1 MTNSK
6 KIKRNIGASLRLA
19 PFGHVRSIT
28 FTIMLLVVALI
39 FGCRKSGG
47 GGGITQ
53 TDPIRSLTG
62 NLLIVSSD
70 GKTNLNSLP
79 LSFVGASATVT
90 EVTENPAKLNLDP
103 TNFIIADGTLKLTN
117 IDLSSST
124 DAAVSNKVTLTFSLS
139 GENLSRYTDTADIFV
154 GKYSNIYTNT
164 FDTFTNLTEIQ
175 GDDFTTSTAHSYI
188 TFKFNDKAK
197 TLFKD
202 NTFNITNSNSQEGA
216 DANELKVKEME
227 SLLKGKLQ
235 NNTIFTTYFNDVKVS
250 FVSIDETS
258 QFIATFKVDLTPKS
272 ALFETPYTSYN
283 FIFNAQKGKWVQ

>member
-6 KIKRNIGASLRLA
+6 KIKRNIGTSRRLA

-28 FTIMLLVVALI
+28 FTIMLLSVALI

-62 NLLIVSSD
+62 NLLIVSTD

-79 LSFVGASATVT
+79 LSFIGASATVT
-90 EVTENPAKLNLDP
+90 EVIENPKKLNLDT
-103 TNFIIADGTLKLTN
+103 TNFIVENNALKLTKF
-117 IDLSSST
+117 DLSKA
-124 DAAVSNKVTLTFSLS
+124 DAAVSNKITLTFSLS

-164 FDTFTNLTEIQ
+164 FDTFTNLNEIQ
-175 GDDFTTSTAHSYI
+175 GDDFTTSTTHKYI
-188 TFKFNDKAK
+188 TFKFDDKSK
-197 TLFKD
+197 TFFKD
-202 NTFNITNSNSQEGA
+202 KTFNITNSNSQEGD

-227 SLLKGKLQ
+227 SSLKDRLQ
-235 NNTIFTTYFNDVKVS
+235 KNTIFKTYFNDVKVS
-250 FVSIDETS
+250 FVSIDQTS
-258 QFIATFKVDLTPKS
+258 KFIATFKVDLTPKS
-272 ALFETPYTSYN
+272 ALFDTPYTSYN
-283 FIFNAQKGKWVQ
+283 FIFNALKGKWVQ

>member
-1 MTNSK
+1 MTQKN
-6 KIKRNIGASLRLA
+6 KI
-19 PFGHVRSIT
+19 FSIT
-28 FTIMLLVVALI
+28 LLLLILGSVA
-39 FGCRKSGG
+39 CRKSG

-53 TDPIRSLTG
+53 TDPIKSLTG
-62 NLLIVSSD
+62 NLLIVSTD

-90 EVTENPAKLNLDP
+90 EVTENPKKLNLG
-103 TNFIIADGTLKLTN
+103 TNNFIIADGALKLTN
-117 IDLSSST
+117 IDLSSLT

-175 GDDFTTSTAHSYI
+175 GDDLKITASDKHKFIS
-188 TFKFNDKAK
+188 FKFNEGAK
-197 TLFKD
+197 TFFKD
-202 NTFNITNSNSQEGA
+202 NTFNITNSNTTEGD
-216 DANELKVKEME
+216 DANELNVKDIEN
-227 SLLKGKLQ
+227 LLKDRLQ
-235 NNTIFTTYFNDVKVS
+235 KNTIFTTYFNDVKVS

-258 QFIATFKVDLTPKS
+258 QFIATFKVDLTSKS

-283 FIFNAQKGKWVQ
+283 FIFNALKGKWVQ

>member
-1 MTNSK
+1 
-6 KIKRNIGASLRLA
+6 
-19 PFGHVRSIT
+19 
-28 FTIMLLVVALI
+28 MLLAVALI

-53 TDPIRSLTG
+53 TDPIKNLTG
-62 NLLIVSSD
+62 NLLIVSTD

-90 EVTENPAKLNLDP
+90 EVTENPKKLNLD
-103 TNFIIADGTLKLTN
+103 TNNFIIADGTLKLTN

-124 DAAVSNKVTLTFSLS
+124 DAAVSNKITLTFSLS
-139 GENLSRYTDTADIFV
+139 GENLSRYTDTAEIFV

-175 GDDFTTSTAHSYI
+175 GDDFAITAADKHKYI
-188 TFKFNDKAK
+188 SFKFNDDTK
-197 TLFKD
+197 TKFEK
-202 NTFNITNSNSQEGA
+202 NTFNITNNNTGGGDE
-216 DANELKVKEME
+216 ANELNVKDIEN
-227 SLLKGKLQ
+227 LLKGNLQ
-235 NNTIFTTYFNDVKVS
+235 KNKIFTTYFNDVKVS

-283 FIFNAQKGKWVQ
+283 FIFNALKGKWVQ